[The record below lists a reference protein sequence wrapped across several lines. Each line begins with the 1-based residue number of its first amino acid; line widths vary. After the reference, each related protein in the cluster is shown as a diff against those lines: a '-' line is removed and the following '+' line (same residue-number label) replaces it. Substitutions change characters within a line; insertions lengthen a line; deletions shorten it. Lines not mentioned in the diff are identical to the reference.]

1 MADTPEGCAALQ
13 QNLIR
18 LLRFNKCKCSALH
31 PGRNNHMHQYRLGA
45 DLLERTSV
53 EKGQGV
59 LVDNRL
65 SMSQQCVLVAKKANG
80 ILGCIKKSMASRLR
94 EMILPLYSAQV
105 RPHLHPVL
113 GSSVQKSQGTMGWSP
128 AEGNKDDEG
137 PGTPL

>member
-1 MADTPEGCAALQ
+1 MGRSLT
-13 QNLIR
+13 
-18 LLRFNKCKCSALH
+18 RFNKDKCGVLH
-31 PGRNNHMHQYRLGA
+31 LGRNNRMHQYKVGD
-45 DLLERTSV
+45 DLLERNSA
-53 EKGQGV
+53 EDLSV

-65 SMSQQCVLVAKKANG
+65 AMSQQCVPVAKKANG